1 MHYPYDN
8 DDAFV
13 NTLHTGWPRGTST
26 RVFFTLKA
34 EEEEEV
40 GLWYT
45 IIINHQ
51 QP

>member
-1 MHYPYDN
+1 MMMRFCQY
-8 DDAFV
+8 
-13 NTLHTGWPRGTST
+13 LHTGWPRGTST
-26 RVFFTLKA
+26 RVFFTPKA
-34 EEEEEV
+34 EEEEED